1 MVAKIID
8 GRLIAKEI
16 RQNVAEE
23 VNKLKK
29 EHHFVP
35 NIATI
40 RVGKNPESDLYLK
53 LRDEACEEVGILS
66 CHVDLSVTA
75 TESEVID
82 AINNLNKDDDVH
94 GIFIQLPLPKK
105 ISFDKLINI
114 LDPRKDVEGLHPVNL
129 GKTLLGREIIIPI
142 TPLSVLTIL
151 DNEKTKYNGKDVVII
166 SHSNIVGKPLSA
178 LLLNRNCSVS
188 VCHVFTKDLKSYTK
202 KADIIITAAGVPKL
216 ITKNHVEKGVFIL
229 DVGIVK
235 TKTGICGDVD
245 FDSVKNIV
253 GKITPVPGGVG
264 PVTVACSLKN
274 MVKTFKICNRLF
286 IDE

>member
-8 GRLIAKEI
+8 GRKIAKEI
-16 RQNVAEE
+16 RKKAANE
-23 VNKLKK
+23 VLNLKK
-29 EHHFVP
+29 KHSIAP

-40 RVGKNPESDLYLK
+40 RVGKKPESDLYLK
-53 LRDEACEEVGILS
+53 LRDKACEEVGIFS
-66 CHVDLSVTA
+66 HHVDLSVNSS
-75 TESEVID
+75 ESEVLDVIK
-82 AINNLNKDDDVH
+82 NLNKDKEVH
-94 GIFIQLPLPKK
+94 GIFIQLPLPKNL
-105 ISFDKLINI
+105 SFDRLIKSV
-114 LDPRKDVEGLHPVNL
+114 DPCKDVEGLHPVNI
-129 GKTLLGREIIIPI
+129 GKVLLGEEKLIPV

-151 DNEKTKYNGKDVVII
+151 DYEKTNYKGKDVVII

-178 LLLNRNCSVS
+178 LFLNRNSTVS

-202 KADIIITAAGVPKL
+202 NADIVITAAGVPRL
-216 ITKNHVEKGVFIL
+216 ITKEYIKKGVFIL

-245 FDSVKNIV
+245 FDSVKEIA

-274 MVKTFKICNRLF
+274 MINTFKSCVK
-286 IDE
+286 